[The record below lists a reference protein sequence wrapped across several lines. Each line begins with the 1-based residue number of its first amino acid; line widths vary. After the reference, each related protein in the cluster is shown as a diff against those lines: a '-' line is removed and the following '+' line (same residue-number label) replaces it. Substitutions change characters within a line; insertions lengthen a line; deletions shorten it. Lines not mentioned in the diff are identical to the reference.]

1 MGLLGWATHAG
12 ASDDCVLQRGSKGS
26 AGVKLLGMQGLERAA
41 AVGVK
46 EVAVFPAATEAFSK
60 KNLNASI
67 ANILARSREVVA
79 AAKEQDIAVR
89 GYVSCALGCP
99 YQVPNVHPFAPFPVL
114 LERPSGNHQLKCSD

>member
-1 MGLLGWATHAG
+1 
-12 ASDDCVLQRGSKGS
+12 
-26 AGVKLLGMQGLERAA
+26 MQGLERAA

-60 KNLNASI
+60 KNLNGGIS
-67 ANILARSREVVA
+67 NILARCRDVVA

-99 YQVPNVHPFAPFPVL
+99 YQVTTPLPPCL
-114 LERPSGNHQLKCSD
+114 LFLPLMQGV